1 MDSLILAASVVFPIF
16 ALIVL
21 GYILRRVKMVDEH
34 SLGVINKLVFKVFL
48 PVLLF

>member
-21 GYILRRVKMVDEH
+21 GYILKRIKMVD
-34 SLGVINKLVFKVFL
+34 GFT
-48 PVLLF
+48 LLQYL